1 MKLVNDASKPA
12 LVGII
17 TEVDDYESTMKIV
30 ENLNQDLKDSGF
42 DRYQYKTVKRGQNI
56 YIERV

>member
-1 MKLVNDASKPA
+1 MKLINDASKPE

-17 TEVDDYESTMKIV
+17 TEADDYESTMKIV
-30 ENLNQDLKDSGF
+30 ESLNQDLKDSGF

-56 YIERV
+56 YVERV

>member
-1 MKLVNDASKPA
+1 MKLINDTSNPE

-17 TEVDDYESTMKIV
+17 TEADDYESTMKIV
-30 ENLNQDLKDSGF
+30 ESLNQDLIDSGF
-42 DRYQYKTVKRGQNI
+42 DEYKYKTVKRVQNI